1 MSFVVLPEFE
11 TRSDSADL
19 IGYKVSLAGKAYM
32 LYYDKDQLK
41 EVYFSF
47 SPTYFMSCRT
57 DMKTVSHYYYTGA
70 VSDTGSD
77 ILKRYENGIMNRIY
91 LDNRAT
97 GISTC
102 IVDGIER
109 IYTTTYG
116 KVNVNQAKLY
126 DDLVNFLVKFNS
138 LGLYKLFSP
147 KEPVN

>member
-11 TRSDSADL
+11 TRSDNADL

-57 DMKTVSHYYYTGA
+57 DLRTISHYYTTADGRI
-70 VSDTGSD
+70 V
-77 ILKRYENGIMNRIY
+77 KRYEDGLINRIY
-91 LDNRAT
+91 YDNRAA

-102 IVDGIER
+102 TVDGIER

-126 DDLVNFLVKFNS
+126 DDLVNFLVEFNS
-138 LGLYKLFSP
+138 LGLYKFFSP
-147 KEPVN
+147 QEPVN